1 MSDSKLKLWNC
12 YQREDF
18 TNNDIEENYNS
29 ESDYEFENEKI
40 ALQKMFKSDHENFQN
55 TNWQCV
61 QSNSGL
67 EKFEDIN
74 SESFV
79 DSISQTVN
87 KFKHSIFG
95 DSPYADFYFYGGIA
109 IIIYIIFLSF
119 KNK

>member
-18 TNNDIEENYNS
+18 TNNDFEEYYNS

-40 ALQKMFKSDHENFQN
+40 ALQKMFKSDYENFQN
-55 TNWQCV
+55 ANYQCV
-61 QSNSGL
+61 QSNSSL
-67 EKFEDIN
+67 ENFEDMN
-74 SESFV
+74 SESCL

-87 KFKHSIFG
+87 DLKYSIFG
-95 DSPYADFYFYGGIA
+95 NSAYADFYFYGGIA
-109 IIIYIIFLSF
+109 IIIYVIILSF